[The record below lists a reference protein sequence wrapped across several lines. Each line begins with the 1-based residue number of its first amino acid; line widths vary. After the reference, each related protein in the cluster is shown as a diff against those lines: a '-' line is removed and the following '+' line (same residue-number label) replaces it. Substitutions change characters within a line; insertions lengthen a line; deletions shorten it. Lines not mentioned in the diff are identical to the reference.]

1 MRCTLSS
8 SALGP
13 PHVLLLGHAQNTS
26 PRRCPGGILVRFLKH
41 LSGFPFYAE
50 DYSTLNP
57 SQMTK
62 LFFLTTS
69 KVESR
74 QPLEEANFTLYPQC
88 HFFSYYPE
96 IVTYE
101 LTDWGPALL
110 SPQPSVCRS
119 SVSVNLLFQLKR
131 GHSTLFQPRTM
142 ASDLEVLILIPRL
155 ALPLTLDKTN
165 GITSSTKSR
174 YEILKP

>member
-13 PHVLLLGHAQNTS
+13 PHVFLLGHAQNTS

-62 LFFLTTS
+62 LFYLTTS

-74 QPLEEANFTLYPQC
+74 QPLEEANFSLYPQC
-88 HFFSYYPE
+88 HFSVITQRSWPMNWQIE
-96 IVTYE
+96 
-101 LTDWGPALL
+101 GQL
-110 SPQPSVCRS
+110 SCHHSRAS
-119 SVSVNLLFQLKR
+119 AEAVSLSISCSNWR

-165 GITSSTKSR
+165 GITSSTKNR